1 MLFKLKGR
9 GILEIAGYKT
19 DYIGKK
25 EQNNRLKKKSNLP
38 RDTGKKNKSQKE
50 AYKPWRSACIHINAL
65 SFSMITLSTVTF

>member
-25 EQNNRLKKKSNLP
+25 EQNN
-38 RDTGKKNKSQKE
+38 G
-50 AYKPWRSACIHINAL
+50 
-65 SFSMITLSTVTF
+65 